1 MTQIDVM
8 ESAVIWSPRCRN
20 YLRWDSA
27 REIWLSLSPGRTI
40 WELADEAEVEGLL
53 TDIRENIIE

>member
-8 ESAVIWSPRCRN
+8 APYVVWSPRAHN
-20 YLRWDSA
+20 YFCWDSA
-27 REIWLSLSPGRTI
+27 REIWMSLAPGRTI
-40 WELADEAEVEGLL
+40 WEHAADDEVEGLL